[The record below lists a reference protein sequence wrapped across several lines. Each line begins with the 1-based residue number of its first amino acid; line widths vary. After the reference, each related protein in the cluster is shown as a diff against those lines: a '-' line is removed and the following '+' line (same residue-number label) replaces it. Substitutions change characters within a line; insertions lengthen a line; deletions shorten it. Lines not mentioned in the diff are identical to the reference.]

1 MLFQGFRASALAAV
15 CVFAATGAAFAFGYH
30 HHAASKPTLTITLDG
45 TLGPIISGDD
55 PGDLDG
61 KSATVTVQASESL
74 KPYKTTATSASYH
87 IPAGDIVVTVN
98 GSNYQSNSTSSMIVK
113 LGKKA
118 DTLTLT
124 ASVDY
129 LGYKIQVTDLS
140 TLAAGSWAKT
150 VLEHPALFSPSP
162 QDLTQPAST
171 FTYTVI
177 GETTVLGVTGTAANS
192 D

>member
-1 MLFQGFRASALAAV
+1 MSFQVFRASAPAAL
-15 CVFAATGAAFAFGYH
+15 CVIAATGTALAFGH
-30 HHAASKPTLTITLDG
+30 HHHFAPKATLTITLDG
-45 TLGPIISGDD
+45 TLGPIISGND

-61 KSATVTVQASESL
+61 KNATVTVTASESL

-87 IPAGDIVVTVN
+87 IPKGDIVVMVN
-98 GSNYQSNSTSSMIVK
+98 GSNYESTSTSSMIVK

-118 DTLTLT
+118 DTLTLK

-129 LGYKIQVTDLS
+129 EGYKVQVTDLS
-140 TLAAGSWAKT
+140 TLQAGSWAKT

-162 QDLTQPAST
+162 QDLTEPAST
-171 FTYTVI
+171 FTYTVV

-192 D
+192 E

>member
-15 CVFAATGAAFAFGYH
+15 CIFAATGAAFAFGHYH
-30 HHAASKPTLTITLDG
+30 HLASKSTLTIALDG

-129 LGYKIQVTDLS
+129 LGYKIQVTDVS
-140 TLAAGSWAKT
+140 TLAAGSWTKT

-171 FTYTVI
+171 FAYTVI